1 MMLVHSM
8 HQLCMR
14 MDNRFVNQ
22 RNLKE
27 YILVK
32 GWKKELHPLN
42 VKNVVIKTPKC
53 ILSSLG
59 CPKLLQGIRNT

>member
-1 MMLVHSM
+1 M
-8 HQLCMR
+8 
-14 MDNRFVNQ
+14 
-22 RNLKE
+22 NLKE